1 MQKDLNMNPTIK
13 RGLKILGGIVAT
25 LVVIY
30 IICLIIFLVGTN
42 PRTKVEKSTEKIAVQ
57 KTPITKVEET
67 YHLNRDTNSY
77 SLIGTDKKGKQ
88 YYFIYLP
95 KSKKSYLYSSKDGIS
110 EEKVLKLFNTQ
121 YPGYKN
127 LQIELGWYKD
137 GPVWEITYKK
147 DNGNYGYVIY
157 SFKSGEK
164 LSYIDNL

>member
-1 MQKDLNMNPTIK
+1 MNPTVK
-13 RGLKILGGIVAT
+13 RGLKVLGGIIAG
-25 LVVIY
+25 LIIIY

-42 PRTKVEKSTEKIAVQ
+42 PRAKAEKATVKIAVQ

-67 YHLNRDTNSY
+67 YHLSRDTNSY
-77 SLIGTDKKGKQ
+77 SLLGTDKKGKQ

-95 KSKKSYLYSSKDGIS
+95 KSKKSYLYSSKDGIN
-110 EEKVLKLFNTQ
+110 EKKVLKLFNAQ
-121 YPGYKN
+121 YPGYKDP
-127 LQIELGWYKD
+127 QVELGWYKD

-147 DNGNYGYVIY
+147 DNGNYGYVVY